1 MHTRL
6 GSALGVLLAAS
17 CLCAKMAAADALI
30 VASGTKHTLSTLVAP
45 AQTARATR
53 AAARAAGPAQQQL
66 AASATWEPC
75 GASGQLMTVS
85 SVHLWPSPPARS
97 VPMQVRINGTMQTAL
112 TAGDVVVSVSYHSFK
127 VGYSAPGLV
136 TQDFRLMPN

>member
-1 MHTRL
+1 MHARL
-6 GSALGVLLAAS
+6 GSALGVLLAAA
-17 CLCAKMAAADALI
+17 CMCAQLAAADARI
-30 VASGTKHTLSTLVAP
+30 ASSGTKHTPSTLVALEP
-45 AQTARATR
+45 AAQTDTR
-53 AAARAAGPAQQQL
+53 AAAGATGPAQQQL

-75 GASGQLMTVS
+75 GASSQLMTIS

-127 VGYSAPGLV
+127 VGVQHQGW
-136 TQDFRLMPN
+136 